1 MLWPRLLYCSR
12 LCPMPSTTSCQPPS
26 EPLRSLARRFDLVP
40 RTPQHCST
48 RGWSSVSLQ
57 MFLPSFPFS
66 HIFPPLLDLAF
77 PLFPLPQLSASQPA
91 CQVCMQVF
99 EEQVI
104 VRENAP
110 TWHGRQR
117 RQSPSSRADREEI
130 RRSHQNI
137 SALFDT
143 ASLRGAL
150 ALILASNHATGFLAL
165 FFQDL

>member
-12 LCPMPSTTSCQPPS
+12 LCPMPSTTYCQPPS

-40 RTPQHCST
+40 R
-48 RGWSSVSLQ
+48 
-57 MFLPSFPFS
+57 LPNIVLHVDGPPYLSRCFS
-66 HIFPPLLDLAF
+66 QASPSPTFPPLCSISRF
-77 PLFPLPQLSASQPA
+77 PCFPFPSSPQASLHA
-91 CQVCMQVF
+91 CMQVF

-143 ASLRGAL
+143 ASLRGAS
-150 ALILASNHATGFLAL
+150 ALVLASNHATGFLAL